1 MKKNIQKGECGMKKY
16 LMGTWVEGWREAK
29 AQNLTF
35 IVTEDCNL
43 RCKYCYV
50 THKSSNAR
58 MTFET
63 AKKFIDYIFK
73 IKRNEQHAVI
83 LDFIGGEPFLEIDLI
98 DQICDYFKI
107 KAFELNDEWYWNYR
121 INVCTNGVNYNAEK
135 IQNFIKKNHPLSLNI
150 PISFLLYLLQAHLKL
165 YRAFF
170 LKFLPYLV
178 PASLLPYTTLFRSR

>member
-1 MKKNIQKGECGMKKY
+1 MKKY

-73 IKRNEQHAVI
+73 IKRNEQHAVGMLPSYRTMKYKSPI
-83 LDFIGGEPFLEIDLI
+83 WG
-98 DQICDYFKI
+98 YFHVQK
-107 KAFELNDEWYWNYR
+107 E
-121 INVCTNGVNYNAEK
+121 
-135 IQNFIKKNHPLSLNI
+135 
-150 PISFLLYLLQAHLKL
+150 
-165 YRAFF
+165 
-170 LKFLPYLV
+170 
-178 PASLLPYTTLFRSR
+178 

>member
-63 AKKFIDYIFK
+63 AKKFIDYIF
-73 IKRNEQHAVI
+73 
-83 LDFIGGEPFLEIDLI
+83 
-98 DQICDYFKI
+98 C
-107 KAFELNDEWYWNYR
+107 
-121 INVCTNGVNYNAEK
+121 YNK
-135 IQNFIKKNHPLSLNI
+135 MLNI
-150 PISFLLYLLQAHLKL
+150 DNLNLKSSLEREYLQDC
-165 YRAFF
+165 
-170 LKFLPYLV
+170 
-178 PASLLPYTTLFRSR
+178 